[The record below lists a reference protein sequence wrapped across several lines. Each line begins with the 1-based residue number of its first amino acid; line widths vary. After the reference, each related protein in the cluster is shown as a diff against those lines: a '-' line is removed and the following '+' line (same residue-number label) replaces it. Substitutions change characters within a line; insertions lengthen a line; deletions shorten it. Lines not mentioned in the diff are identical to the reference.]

1 MDGLGLALTWW
12 YWCQDRP
19 TWKAVIET
27 LLRRTQALCGV
38 DRRVIKSTISLV
50 IVWRL
55 IGAVGG
61 AEEQEYR
68 DKIRKDKAAV
78 YDHYLWRKLLMAG
91 YAKHVDFMMSP
102 EWEARYTAKIE
113 RCAH

>member
-1 MDGLGLALTWW
+1 M
-12 YWCQDRP
+12 
-19 TWKAVIET
+19 
-27 LLRRTQALCGV
+27 
-38 DRRVIKSTISLV
+38 
-50 IVWRL
+50 
-55 IGAVGG
+55 GG

-113 RCAH
+113 RCAHSPPLLG